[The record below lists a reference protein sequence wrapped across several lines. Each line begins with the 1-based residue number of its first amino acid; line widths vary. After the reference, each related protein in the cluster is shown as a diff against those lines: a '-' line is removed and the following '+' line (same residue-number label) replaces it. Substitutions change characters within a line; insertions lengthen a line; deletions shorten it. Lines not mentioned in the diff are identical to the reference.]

1 MRTRTKAL
9 IGIGVAAVI
18 GSVTLAGAESDPI
31 SLDTELA

>member
-9 IGIGVAAVI
+9 IGIGIAAAIGGVA
-18 GSVTLAGAESDPI
+18 LAGAESDPI